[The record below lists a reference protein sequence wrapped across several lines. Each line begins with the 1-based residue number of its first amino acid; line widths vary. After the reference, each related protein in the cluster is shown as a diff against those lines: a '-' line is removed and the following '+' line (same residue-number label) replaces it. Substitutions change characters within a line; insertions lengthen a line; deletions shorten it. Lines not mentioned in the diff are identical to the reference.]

1 MQIEVECYAGY
12 RDEETPR
19 SLRVGGRRLE
29 VLKVLDRWLAPSHRY
44 FKVQTGD
51 GGIWIIRHDTQRDA
65 WELTFFKNT

>member
-12 RDEETPR
+12 RGEETPR

-29 VLKVLDRWLAPSHRY
+29 VLRVMDRWLAPSHRY

-51 GGIWIIRHDTQRDA
+51 GSTWIIRHDTPRDA
-65 WELTFFKNT
+65 WELVFFKNT